1 VDIDRPIF
9 PVSTPPI
16 QRPANSAAIA
26 RQARAV
32 FVEQAVKLL
41 TELSS
46 AIGTRL
52 STLFEQSTNAREAQ
66 DRRDAMIAYQQGQI
80 KWLEGTDRAW
90 KHASTL
96 DTFNTSTRLPAL
108 NLELIGNE
116 VVESKILSSRLA
128 MRILDKSSWEFN
140 DLQVR
145 IRMLD
150 GKEELEKTDILRPEA
165 CAQLMLEQWLS
176 AGLKQDA
183 WQSVQDVIQQSFGDK
198 IVKAYKAANEFLVAQ
213 GVMKEIDLRSNLKR
227 TPNAA
232 GSRAMPAEA
241 SASQPGNLSN
251 SHPSQLSAY
260 SATQQSSG
268 FGPVDQSNIRQH
280 IGPLSRAGRASQQVA
295 DHVSKLRAQAAQY
308 AIQQANAQAL
318 SGFGGVGADQSGGA
332 GMVGGG
338 SAGWA
343 GGVGGGG
350 ARLASAAADYAK
362 SAQATR
368 GAQFE
373 GQSGGAAGSSQGRSG
388 GGSNL
393 GAGSGSARPGRAA
406 VADYVAE
413 SAEYETR
420 MQTATTPLARARM
433 RAQGVM
439 GQLKSLLV
447 NRVEGFEDT
456 RGPQL
461 SPQLAAAMVQ
471 RPSMRVPGGSQSGA
485 GTVAGSV
492 MMAQGPV
499 YAGVQAQIVE
509 GMQPAQVNNA
519 LREQTQELK
528 KKADTDSEKATIEI
542 VALMFQS
549 ILSEE
554 RIPTGVR
561 VWFARLQMPVLR
573 LALSEAEF
581 FGTMQHPARRLIDR
595 MGSCV
600 LGFDAN
606 VGSAELEAEIKRIV
620 QTIEQYPETGRR
632 VFQLVFEEF
641 EKFLSKFLTESKST
655 ARVVTLAQQVEQKET
670 AAIQYTIE
678 LRKMLG
684 KMPMRDEIREF
695 LFKVWAEVM
704 AVGAM
709 KNGPQHEQTL
719 ALKQVA
725 SDLLWAASAK
735 PSRAERAKVI
745 ADLPH
750 LLKRMRAGMSLL
762 SLSTEVQDGH
772 IKSISDTLADAFM
785 SKTAAMD
792 QSQVAEIAQ
801 RIRHLEDFVS
811 EDDVGD
817 LPLDAESI
825 ELMLGIDMSGVEIV
839 SEGGSDATGPMRAW
853 AKELER
859 GSWFHLDYKG
869 KMARV
874 QYAWQSKR
882 GQLFL
887 FADGSGLTYLFQ
899 LQRLAAYLQAGLIAP
914 IEDETLTVRAT
925 RAALTKLDA
934 KPERLLEVA

>member
-1 VDIDRPIF
+1 M
-9 PVSTPPI
+9 
-16 QRPANSAAIA
+16 
-26 RQARAV
+26 

-41 TELSS
+41 TELSA

-80 KWLEGTDRAW
+80 KWIEGTDRAW
-90 KHASTL
+90 KHASTA
-96 DTFNTSTRLPAL
+96 DNFNTSTRLPAL

-128 MRILDKSSWEFN
+128 MRILDKSGWDYN

-150 GKEELEKTDILRPEA
+150 AKEELEKTDILRPEA

-183 WQSVQDVIQQSFGDK
+183 WTSVQDVIQQSFGDK

-227 TPNAA
+227 TPSAVGARSQA
-232 GSRAMPAEA
+232 GEPPL
-241 SASQPGNLSN
+241 SQPGHLSN
-251 SHPSQLSAY
+251 SHPSQLSGYA
-260 SATQQSSG
+260 STQQATG
-268 FGPVDQSNIRQH
+268 FTSALQGQEPTQRHS
-280 IGPLSRAGRASQQVA
+280 IGALSRAGRASSQIAEHVA
-295 DHVSKLRAQAAQY
+295 KLRAQAAQY
-308 AIQQANAQAL
+308 AAQQAAGQQDL
-318 SGFGGVGADQSGGA
+318 SGFDQFASGGPAQAAGGAMPRASSAQAYAGGGSGGLGGGGFSGGA
-332 GMVGGG
+332 GG
-338 SAGWA
+338 AGATGA
-343 GGVGGGG
+343 GAAGPARA
-350 ARLASAAADYAK
+350 ARLASAAADYA
-362 SAQATR
+362 QAT
-368 GAQFE
+368 
-373 GQSGGAAGSSQGRSG
+373 QSARASSHAGIGSGGGGAA
-388 GGSNL
+388 
-393 GAGSGSARPGRAA
+393 GSARPGRAA
-406 VADYVAE
+406 VANYVAE
-413 SAEYETR
+413 SEEYETR

-471 RPSMRVPGGSQSGA
+471 RPAMRVPGGAQQTGA
-485 GTVAGSV
+485 GQTVAASV

-528 KKADTDSEKATIEI
+528 KKADTDGEKATIEI

-641 EKFLSKFLTESKST
+641 EKFLSKFLTEGKNT
-655 ARVVTLAQQVEQKET
+655 AKVVSLAQQVEQKET

-704 AVGAM
+704 AIGAM

-725 SDLLWAASAK
+725 ADLLWAASAK

-745 ADLPH
+745 SDLPH
-750 LLKRMRAGMSLL
+750 LLKRMRAGMSSL
-762 SLSTEVQDGH
+762 SLSAEAQEAH

-792 QSQVAEIAQ
+792 QAQVAEVAQ
-801 RIRHLEDFVS
+801 RIKHLEDFVS

-817 LPLDAESI
+817 LPLDAESV

-839 SEGGSDATGPMRAW
+839 SEGGSDATGAMRAW

-859 GSWFHLDYKG
+859 GSWFHLDFKG
-869 KMARV
+869 KMTRV

-882 GQLFL
+882 GQLYL
-887 FADGSGLTYLFQ
+887 FADASGLTYLFQ

-914 IEDETLTVRAT
+914 VEDETLTVRAT
-925 RAALTKLDA
+925 RAALNKIDA
-934 KPERLLEVA
+934 QPDRLLQVA

>member
-1 VDIDRPIF
+1 
-9 PVSTPPI
+9 
-16 QRPANSAAIA
+16 
-26 RQARAV
+26 V

-96 DTFNTSTRLPAL
+96 DAFNTNTRLPAL

-128 MRILDKSSWEFN
+128 MRILDKSGWELN
-140 DLQVR
+140 DLHVR
-145 IRMLD
+145 IRMLE
-150 GKEELEKTDILRPEA
+150 GKEELDKTDILRPEA
-165 CAQLMLEQWLS
+165 CAQLMLEQWLA
-176 AGLKQDA
+176 AGLKQEA
-183 WQSVQDVIQQSFGDK
+183 WLSVQDVIQQAFGDK
-198 IVKAYKAANEFLVAQ
+198 IVKAYKATNEFLIAQ

-227 TPNAA
+227 TPSAVMPKAHA
-232 GSRAMPAEA
+232 GVGDTTNSQPA
-241 SASQPGNLSN
+241 SLPPSQPGHLTEYGS
-251 SHPSQLSAY
+251 
-260 SATQQSSG
+260 TQQAH
-268 FGPVDQSNIRQH
+268 FGYTSQ
-280 IGPLSRAGRASQQVA
+280 GEMGALSRAGKASAQIAEHVA
-295 DHVSKLRAQAAQY
+295 KLRAQAAQF
-308 AIQQANAQAL
+308 AAQQAAASIG
-318 SGFGGVGADQSGGA
+318 SGSMYGATGGGIVGAANSSFA
-332 GMVGGG
+332 
-338 SAGWA
+338 
-343 GGVGGGG
+343 
-350 ARLASAAADYAK
+350 
-362 SAQATR
+362 
-368 GAQFE
+368 
-373 GQSGGAAGSSQGRSG
+373 GGAAGMSGSGGIGAAGAAGRGVPMQGYGGQGQLGVTGQSGLQSASGYAPSTRSG
-388 GGSNL
+388 A
-393 GAGSGSARPGRAA
+393 GATPVARPGRSA
-406 VADYVAE
+406 VASYVAE
-413 SAEYETR
+413 AAEYETR
-420 MQTATTPLARARM
+420 MQTAATPLARARM

-439 GQLKSLLV
+439 GQLKSMLV
-447 NRVEGFEDT
+447 NRVAGFEDT

-471 RPSMRVPGGSQSGA
+471 RPAAMRTPGYQRTQQGSTGQALQTGA
-485 GTVAGSV
+485 YSQEA
-492 MMAQGPV
+492 MAQAPV
-499 YAGVQAQIVE
+499 YVGVNAQIIE

-528 KKADTDSEKATIEI
+528 KKADTDGEKATIEI

-549 ILSEE
+549 ILAEE

-573 LALSEAEF
+573 LALAEAEF

-606 VGSAELEAEIKRIV
+606 VGSVELEAEIKRIV

-632 VFQLVFEEF
+632 VFQLVFDEF
-641 EKFLSKFLTESKST
+641 EKFLTKFLTENKTT
-655 ARVVTLAQQVEQKET
+655 AKVVSLAQQVEQKET

-684 KMPMRDEIREF
+684 KMPISDVIREF
-695 LFKVWAEVM
+695 LFKVWAEVL
-704 AVGAM
+704 ALGAM
-709 KNGPQHEQTL
+709 KHGPQHEQTL

-725 SDLLWAASAK
+725 ADLLWAASAK
-735 PSRAERAKVI
+735 SSRAERAKVI
-745 ADLPH
+745 ADLPP
-750 LLKRMRAGMSLL
+750 LIKRMRTGMQMLGL
-762 SLSTEVQDGH
+762 SAAVQEAH
-772 IKSISDTLADAFM
+772 IKSISDTLAEVFM

-792 QSQVAEIAQ
+792 HAQVAEIAQ
-801 RIRHLEDFVS
+801 RIKHLEDFVS
-811 EDDVGD
+811 DDDVGD
-817 LPLDAESI
+817 VALDAESV

-839 SEGGSDATGPMRAW
+839 SEGGSDATNAMRAW

-869 KMARV
+869 SVVRV

-887 FADGSGLTYLFQ
+887 FADASGMTYLFQ
-899 LQRLAAYLQAGLIAP
+899 LQRLAAYLQAGLMAP
-914 IEDETLTVRAT
+914 VEDETLTVRAT
-925 RAALTKLDA
+925 RAALNKIDA
-934 KPERLLEVA
+934 QPDRLLKVA